1 MNTLTRLPRAGA
13 VPTTGE
19 AGGGENRASVARR
32 LRARPKAVV
41 AGGLGVVT
49 LVALAA
55 RLWLVDA
62 QSGWLDEG
70 YTMGVVRHTLGQVM
84 VQTTQFDTHPPLY
97 YLLLHLWLQVW
108 GYGLVQGR
116 LLSLLCGV
124 TAVLLLFAVARA
136 LFDRATALY
145 ASALLAISPIAIWY
159 SDEMRMYALAGLFV
173 LGAFASLA
181 WALRRDR
188 PILWLSYACCAAAAV
203 YTDYSAVYALAGA
216 ALSSLIVVLP
226 QRQAR
231 RRWLTAHLGAGV
243 LALPLVPTFVHQA
256 RDNIGQVAWIPMPTP
271 AIVEST
277 LLDLLSQNTGPR
289 VALEA
294 LGAGLVTLGL
304 VALYRDWRCPRVRR
318 GYLFAAAIG
327 VSPLA
332 LPLLASL
339 SHPIF
344 LTRTAMLALYGLLIL
359 IARGLTLP
367 LRWPRL
373 PRPWPLLALLLVTPV
388 LVVNGRSLHAVAT
401 TTINEDWRGAAGYLR
416 GQVLAGDVLI
426 FDPEYLQLP
435 LDLYWQHPPVDTVQR
450 GYDRDE
456 GLLTQPPRTL
466 RKEADMAQA
475 VTRAREVWLVTR
487 ESEPAV
493 GVVPGDV
500 VGRWLSRHMVT
511 VGYQHVHGVSIRR
524 FTRLPVA
531 GDAEAN
537 AWLDAAGIVSRAA
550 TARDLVVVHGAGA
563 DAMRQAWRAYPHA
576 PAPLV
581 SLGQTGGRDALTA
594 AIRTWTR
601 TIWVVT
607 AVNGYGDP
615 AGVAGDWLYQHGR
628 VTGPVY
634 RFGTIRVYTFA
645 HATG

>member
-1 MNTLTRLPRAGA
+1 VDTLTRPSRAGA
-13 VPTTGE
+13 VPMSGE
-19 AGGGENRASVARR
+19 TGGGESGGGARR
-32 LRARPKAVV
+32 RRVRPGTRI

-49 LVALAA
+49 LVALAV

-70 YTMGVVRHTLGQVM
+70 YTMGVVRHTLDQIM
-84 VQTTQFDTHPPLY
+84 VQTTQLDAHPPLY
-97 YLLLHLWLQVW
+97 YLLLHLWLHIW

-124 TAVLLLFAVARA
+124 ATVPLLFAVARA
-136 LFDRATALY
+136 LFDRTTALY
-145 ASALLAISPIAIWY
+145 ASALLAISPIAVWY
-159 SDEMRMYALAGLFV
+159 SDEMRMYALVGLFL
-173 LGAFASLA
+173 LGAFASLT

-188 PILWLSYACCAAAAV
+188 SILWLSYASCAAAAV
-203 YTDYSAVYALAGA
+203 YTDYSALYALAGA
-216 ALSSLIVVLP
+216 ALSSFVVVLP

-231 RRWLTAHLGAGV
+231 RRWLTAHLGAGM

-256 RDNIGQVAWIPMPTP
+256 RDNISQVAWIPTPTP

-289 VALEA
+289 VVLEA
-294 LGAGLVTLGL
+294 LGVVLVVLAL
-304 VALYRDWRCPRVRR
+304 AALYRDWEWPHLRR

-339 SHPIF
+339 SHPVF
-344 LTRTAMLALYGLLIL
+344 LTRTAMSALYGLLIL
-359 IARGLTLP
+359 IARGLALP
-367 LRWPRL
+367 LLWPRP
-373 PRPWPLLALLLVTPV
+373 PRSWPLLALLLVTPIII
-388 LVVNGRSLHAVAT
+388 VNGRSFHAVAT

-416 GQVLAGDVLI
+416 DQVLAGDVLI

-435 LDLYWQHPPVDTVQR
+435 LDLYWQHPPVAITQR
-450 GYDRDE
+450 GYARDE

-466 RKEADMAQA
+466 RTEVDMGQA
-475 VTRAREVWLVTR
+475 VAHAREVWLVTR
-487 ESEPAV
+487 ESEPAT
-493 GVVPGDV
+493 GITPDDI
-500 VGRWLSRHMVT
+500 VGRWLSHHMVT

-531 GDAEAN
+531 ADPEAN
-537 AWLDAAGIVSRAA
+537 AWLDAAGVVARKA
-550 TARDLVVVHGAGA
+550 TARDLIIVHGAGG

-576 PAPLV
+576 RAPLV
-581 SLGQTGGRDALTA
+581 SLGQTGGRGALTV
-594 AIRTWTR
+594 AIKPWTR
-601 TIWVVT
+601 TVWLVT

-615 AGVAGDWLYQHGR
+615 AGVAGGWLYQHGR

-634 RFGTIRVYTFA
+634 RFGTIRVYTFV
-645 HATG
+645 HATD